1 MYGYKMWCGKG
12 YTCIILFIAYLVIE
26 SGHFWLLVYMCIIF
40 LTGDPIFCLMDM
52 GVWWPGFVLD
62 VCANGVVSVAFWNE
76 NSM

>member
-1 MYGYKMWCGKG
+1 
-12 YTCIILFIAYLVIE
+12 
-26 SGHFWLLVYMCIIF
+26 MCIIF

>member
-1 MYGYKMWCGKG
+1 MYYFV
-12 YTCIILFIAYLVIE
+12 YCILGNRKWSFLTTSIYVY
-26 SGHFWLLVYMCIIF
+26 HFF

-52 GVWWPGFVLD
+52 GVWWPGFVLG